1 MTENLRTR
9 LALAG
14 TLLIAAVAVA
24 ALGCAPPPA
33 PAPAPV
39 VTQPAQ
45 PAYQPTTDEW
55 VHLPTRITYD
65 RGSAYLTDVTRAM
78 LNEAHASM
86 ANRTDI
92 VRVRIEGHADDGGS
106 EERNNLL
113 ASERAQNVMDYLVGT
128 LRMPRELF
136 EVQSFSDNQP
146 LTSGTSQ
153 ADEAANRRVE
163 VSILVRRQAAY

>member
-14 TLLIAAVAVA
+14 TLLIAAVAAA
-24 ALGCAPPPA
+24 ALGCRPAPA

-39 VTQPAQ
+39 VVQTAQ
-45 PAYQPTTDEW
+45 PRPTTDEW
-55 VHLPTRITYD
+55 VRVPTRITYD
-65 RGSAYLTDVTRAM
+65 RGSAYLTDTTRAM

-113 ASERAQNVMDYLVGT
+113 AQERAQNVMDYLVGT

-136 EVQSFSDNQP
+136 EVQSFGNNQP
-146 LTSGTSQ
+146 LTSGTTQS
-153 ADEAANRRVE
+153 DEAANRRVE